1 MTCWLDNLVWQLMLA
16 PGDPRWRSMGRGF
29 RGRRA
34 MLDSD
39 DLSMLLLILTGVV
52 LAVFLLS
59 RFLSR
64 QDRHKSHNSPRALF
78 RSLAKAH
85 ELDRKRR
92 GLLRQVARWQRLA
105 HPARLFLEP
114 WRFEPVNLSPP
125 LRKRLDEIR
134 ALRDHIFGARIGDLD
149 LDRPGGHSPKRD
161 DRHAVERTNMSRKES
176 RTPPQTQT
184 KKEPAPQLP
193 ASMGNAAPP
202 IQTDV
207 SNFRGDQP
215 TGAQ

>member
-1 MTCWLDNLVWQLMLA
+1 MTCLLEHLAWQLMLA
-16 PGDPRWRSMGRGF
+16 PGNTHWKSMGRSF

-34 MLDSD
+34 MLDSN
-39 DLSMLLLILTGVV
+39 DLSMMLLILTGIV

-64 QDRHKSHNSPRALF
+64 QDRQKSYNSPRALF
-78 RSLAKAH
+78 CSLTKAH
-85 ELDRKRR
+85 ELDRKSRR
-92 GLLRQVARWQRLA
+92 LLRQVARWQRLA

-125 LRKRLDEIR
+125 LRKRLDEIQ
-134 ALRDHIFGARIGDLD
+134 ALRDHIFGARIEDLD
-149 LDRPGGHSPKRD
+149 LDRPGGHSPKRG
-161 DRHAVERTNMSRKES
+161 DRHATVRTNMPRNETQ
-176 RTPPQTQT
+176 TPPKTPT
-184 KKEPAPQLP
+184 KTEPAPQLP

-207 SNFRGDQP
+207 SNFQGDQP
-215 TGAQ
+215 TGA